1 MRIMNILVVHEVNW
15 FKKVVYE
22 FHDFAENLSL
32 LGYRVICVDFEE
44 GWERESFFDLGHL
57 GIRVYQNV
65 SRASKNSTVELRRPG
80 LIKLPLLDRLT
91 SILTHYFAI
100 KKIIRSE
107 SIDAILLYSVP
118 TNGIPVVLLGR
129 RNKIPVIFRSID
141 KLHRLRHK
149 VFRWP
154 VFFSEKIVY
163 PRVDRI
169 LALTPKLADYVCQL
183 GAEREKV
190 TLLLPGINRELFRP
204 APRDAQLME
213 RWSLEEDDRIIIFVG
228 TFFEFSGLDF
238 FIENF
243 PLLLQDLPQAR
254 LLLVGDGPLRKKIE
268 RMAGAL
274 GISDRITIT
283 GFQSYELVPRFINL
297 AQVAINPFRLV
308 DATRDIIPTKLL
320 QYLACQVP
328 VVCTPLPGIQSVLA
342 GEDCGIVYSD
352 STDFMSRVRKL
363 LMDEEK
369 RKSLGEKGHKYV
381 EKNHDWNILKKRLET
396 LIQQEIERK
405 GTRT

>member
-204 APRDAQLME
+204 APRDAQLMD
-213 RWSLEEDDRIIIFVG
+213 SIHTIGSYD
-228 TFFEFSGLDF
+228 
-238 FIENF
+238 
-243 PLLLQDLPQAR
+243 LLN
-254 LLLVGDGPLRKKIE
+254 GKIGGKN
-268 RMAGAL
+268 AG
-274 GISDRITIT
+274 
-283 GFQSYELVPRFINL
+283 
-297 AQVAINPFRLV
+297 
-308 DATRDIIPTKLL
+308 
-320 QYLACQVP
+320 
-328 VVCTPLPGIQSVLA
+328 QSVH
-342 GEDCGIVYSD
+342 
-352 STDFMSRVRKL
+352 
-363 LMDEEK
+363 K
-369 RKSLGEKGHKYV
+369 RQF
-381 EKNHDWNILKKRLET
+381 D
-396 LIQQEIERK
+396 Q
-405 GTRT
+405 